1 MKSKKKYN
9 KGGKVDPPKITAN
22 MLKYLKDWAAKQPS
36 RSKDFGKA
44 LDDLGSEKL
53 GVSSSNFDSTE
64 YYRAVDNDGEG
75 KLFVRP
81 FTGRKGYMNDE
92 MGATKVYI
100 SNKYGRP
107 SSGSVGEKDYSDE
120 FELERNQQRGG
131 EQLIIPSDFLKRN
144 ILKLN
149 KKSGNLSPEN
159 NMKLVDPFP
168 KVYGRKMDA
177 SGTKAIYNTSKGKIT
192 KKKGKGAG
200 EDAEFI
206 KLMRRLN
213 RNYR

>member
-1 MKSKKKYN
+1 MKMKKKKYRT
-9 KGGKVDPPKITAN
+9 GGKIDPPKISTK

-36 RSKDFGKA
+36 RSKDLDKA
-44 LDDLGSEKL
+44 ANELGSERL
-53 GVSSSNFDSTE
+53 STQKGTLDPSE
-64 YYRAVDNDGEG
+64 FYRGVDNDGKG

-81 FTGRKGYMNDE
+81 FIGRGGSFNDE
-92 MGATKVYI
+92 LGATKVYI

-107 SSGSVGEKDYSDE
+107 SSGNVGEKGYSDE
-120 FELERNQQRGG
+120 FESEKDQQRGG

-144 ILKLN
+144 LLNLK

-168 KVYGRKMDA
+168 KIYGRKMDA
-177 SGTKAIYNTSKGKIT
+177 SGTKAIYNTNKGRIV
-192 KKKGKGAG
+192 KKKGK
-200 EDAEFI
+200 EDADFVR
-206 KLMRRLN
+206 LMMRLG